1 MNGVST
7 GGTPVPIAAVGVV
20 AYDGS
25 GNIAGPG
32 GLPGYYTDQSVGD
45 NYSRSAMANGTYAT
59 DSLGR
64 VTVNLPGR
72 SQPAGVVPGGFGH
85 GVRGGYGRHG
95 HVGHD
100 QVQTIPA
107 SGSFGVQNF
116 LGSYLA
122 GRLRRCCRR

>member
-32 GLPGYYTDQSVGD
+32 GLPGYYTDQSVGGT
-45 NYSRSAMANGTYAT
+45 YSPVSYANGTYAT

-64 VTVNLPGR
+64 VTVNLQGAPSQPVWYLVGSGTAYAVGTDATVMSGDSRQRLLRRTELPRFLPGR
-72 SQPAGVVPGGFGH
+72 DDYAGAADG
-85 GVRGGYGRHG
+85 
-95 HVGHD
+95 D
-100 QVQTIPA
+100 Q
-107 SGSFGVQNF
+107 
-116 LGSYLA
+116 
-122 GRLRRCCRR
+122 